1 MSKLL
6 KSAIANLAIANIA
19 LRAST
24 TEFSDGYNHLNIRDI
39 PKKTQS
45 FRSVIKIEAI
55 EMVSP
60 GQEDQIKI
68 FYCFHYRVGS
78 RVVTAINEGDA
89 SQDGTDEHE
98 VVLTVEACFEALYQ
112 ANKELTKDELEAFA
126 ARNVGYNV
134 WPYWREY
141 LQGTCSRMSI
151 TPIKVPFYK
160 FKEESDLPE
169 RDE

>member
-6 KSAIANLAIANIA
+6 KSAIENLAIANIA
-19 LRAST
+19 LRTSS
-24 TEFSDGYNHLNIRDI
+24 TEFTDGYNHLNIRDL

-45 FRSVIKIEAI
+45 FRSIIKIEAI

-60 GQEDQIKI
+60 GQDEQTKI

-78 RVVTAINEGDA
+78 RVVTAKNDEEP
-89 SQDGTDEHE
+89 EHE
-98 VVLTVEACFEALYQ
+98 VVLTIEACFEALYQ
-112 ANKELTKDELEAFA
+112 AKKELSKDELEAFA

-141 LQGTCSRMSI
+141 LQSTCSRMSI
-151 TPIKVPFYK
+151 IPIKVPFYK
-160 FKEESDLPE
+160 FKEESDLPGK
-169 RDE
+169 DE

>member
-6 KSAIANLAIANIA
+6 KSAIENLAIANIA
-19 LRAST
+19 LRTAS
-24 TEFSDGYNHLNIRDI
+24 TEFSDGYNHLNIRDL

-45 FRSVIKIEAI
+45 FRSIIKIEAI
-55 EMVSP
+55 EMASP
-60 GQEDQIKI
+60 SQEERTKI

-78 RVVTAINEGDA
+78 RVVTATNDEEP
-89 SQDGTDEHE
+89 EHE
-98 VVLTVEACFEALYQ
+98 VVLSIEACFEALYQ
-112 ANKELTKDELEAFA
+112 ANKELSKDELEAFA

-141 LQGTCSRMSI
+141 LQSTCSRMSI

-160 FKEESDLPE
+160 FKEESDLPAK
-169 RDE
+169 DE